1 MTNTTMKT
9 TSSIHYKNAVSFAL
23 LLTAIALPFST
34 LRAHEGH
41 DHGKSP
47 APQAASSAAEAWKN
61 AQACLKAI
69 QDAAVAKQPEPIHHE
84 QEKLVVA
91 LKQVQELGGGADKAR
106 FEGAIKNAIA
116 ASEKVHAAADAKDF
130 AKVDSSLKTLESTM
144 AMVEKQLSA
153 SAK

>member
-1 MTNTTMKT
+1 MKT
-9 TSSIHYKNAVSFAL
+9 TSSIHCKNIASLVLA
-23 LLTAIALPFST
+23 LTAIAVPFST

-47 APQAASSAAEAWKN
+47 APHAAGSAAEAWKN
-61 AQACLKAI
+61 AQASLKAI
-69 QDAAVAKQPEPIHHE
+69 QTAATAKQHEPIHHE

-91 LKQVQELGGGADKAR
+91 LKQIQELGGGTDKAR
-106 FEGAIKNAIA
+106 LEGAIKNAIA